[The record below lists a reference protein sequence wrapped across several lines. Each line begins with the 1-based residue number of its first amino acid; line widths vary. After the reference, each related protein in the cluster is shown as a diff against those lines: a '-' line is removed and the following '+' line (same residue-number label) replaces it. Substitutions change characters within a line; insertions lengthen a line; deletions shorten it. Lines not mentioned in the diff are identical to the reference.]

1 MEIDTTPFDY
11 ICKLDGAGGA
21 TVFNAPQDV
30 PGIGQEGITWLDISQ
45 SDKAAMEWLQKD
57 SGIDKRGL
65 AVLRAGET
73 RPRSIDV
80 EGGSVV
86 VLRGV
91 NMNPG
96 ADPDDMVAVRVW
108 ISQNLVITSHR
119 RRVLSLVDIRDE
131 LTAGR
136 GPKTTGEF
144 LILLLE
150 RLASRIGTV
159 VRQIEDALDEIE
171 ETMTEADLQELRTT
185 LAIHRRQTASIKRFL
200 IPQRDAL
207 ERLYRQPPPV
217 LTETDIGRLREEADH
232 ITRFVEDLELSR
244 ENAVVAQEELLN
256 RVVEEQSSRMY
267 VLSVVAAV
275 FLPLTFVTGL
285 LGMNVAGLPG
295 TQNPSGFIFSVLTM
309 AALGIALLGYFKWRK
324 WL

>member
-1 MEIDTTPFDY
+1 MEIDTTPFDH

-21 TVFNAPQDV
+21 TVFDTPQEV
-30 PGIGQEGITWLDISQ
+30 PGIGTEGLTWLDISQ
-45 SDKAAMEWLQKD
+45 SDKAAMEWLQKE
-57 SGIDKRGL
+57 SGIDKRAIGL
-65 AVLRAGET
+65 LRAGET
-73 RPRSIDV
+73 RPRSMDV
-80 EGGSVV
+80 EGGSVI

-96 ADPDDMVAVRVW
+96 ADPEDMVAVRVW
-108 ISQNLVITSHR
+108 ISPSLVVTSHR

-131 LTAGR
+131 LAAGR
-136 GPKTTGEF
+136 GPKTPGEF

-150 RLASRIGTV
+150 RLAARIGTV
-159 VRQIEDALDEIE
+159 VRGIEDALDEIE
-171 ETMTEADLQELRTT
+171 ETMTEADLHELRTT
-185 LAIHRRQTASIKRFL
+185 LATHRRQTASIKRFL

-207 ERLYRQPPPV
+207 ERLYRQPPAV
-217 LTETDIGRLREEADH
+217 LTEADVGRLREETDH

-244 ENAVVAQEELLN
+244 ENAIVAQEELLN
-256 RVVEEQSSRMY
+256 RVVEEQNSRMY

-295 TQNPSGFIFSVLTM
+295 TENPSGFMFSVVTM
-309 AALGIALLGYFKWRK
+309 VALGVALLGYFKWRG